1 MRSNVYTLDS
11 SRLVYFFSCTH
22 NVISALKMVSSCN
35 IKAHWLLCTAVIMSK
50 ISVAAHHNIASAALT
65 LQIKAVLQIWAC
77 SPFLSSMLLLQHPP
91 SLYPPSLPPFLSSSL
106 PASLPSSLFFFCFVT
121 AHLRGDGLMLVLS
134 EATLPEHS
142 TLGNMQI
149 CPSFFFSRFNN

>member
-91 SLYPPSLPPFLSSSL
+91 PFILPPSLPLFLSPCLPALLTLFFLLCHCSSAWRWADAGVVRGNTPRAQHLRKHANLPFL
-106 PASLPSSLFFFCFVT
+106 LFQPF
-121 AHLRGDGLMLVLS
+121 
-134 EATLPEHS
+134 
-142 TLGNMQI
+142 
-149 CPSFFFSRFNN
+149 

>member
-1 MRSNVYTLDS
+1 MRSHVYTLDS

-35 IKAHWLLCTAVIMSK
+35 IKAHWLLCTAVIMSR

>member
-91 SLYPPSLPPFLSSSL
+91 LPLSSLPPFLSSSL

>member
-22 NVISALKMVSSCN
+22 NVIFALKMVSSCN

-91 SLYPPSLPPFLSSSL
+91 SLYPPSLPSSL
-106 PASLPSSLFFFCFVT
+106 PLSLPPCPPHSFFLLCHCSSAWRWADAGVVRGNT
-121 AHLRGDGLMLVLS
+121 PRAQHLRKH
-134 EATLPEHS
+134 ANLPF
-142 TLGNMQI
+142 LLFQ
-149 CPSFFFSRFNN
+149 PF

>member
-22 NVISALKMVSSCN
+22 NVIFALKMVSSCN

-91 SLYPPSLPPFLSSSL
+91 PPFILPPSLPLFLSPCL
-106 PASLPSSLFFFCFVT
+106 PALLTLFFCFVT

>member
-1 MRSNVYTLDS
+1 MRSIVYTLDS

-22 NVISALKMVSSCN
+22 NVIFALKMVSSCN

-91 SLYPPSLPPFLSSSL
+91 SLYPPSLPSSL
-106 PASLPSSLFFFCFVT
+106 PLSLPPCPPHSFFSALSLLICVEMGWCWCCQRQ
-121 AHLRGDGLMLVLS
+121 HS
-134 EATLPEHS
+134 QS